1 MFLVERMAD
10 EFAYYG
16 DPKDRDTLI
25 MLDRMFRLAVDHPIA
40 THWRDCA
47 DVCYKF
53 EHGDQWTNEETKILK
68 DRNQPP
74 IVENEIRPTIERL
87 QGQFRKQRT
96 TIKFL
101 GRNQSDE
108 AVANGLTD
116 VLRHIDYVNQAEFVE
131 GEAIKD
137 QLIGGIGWME
147 ASVSLNELGEQQVRY
162 RREDPF
168 TIFLDPFCRSY
179 DINEQARYICRA
191 KWIEE
196 DDAMALWGEEKA
208 AKIRSV
214 LGTSQPSLSNL
225 SNIDP
230 DALKL
235 RNWEIGRYYDQKNQR
250 FRPVEIWYKK
260 RATEFLI
267 ETPEGKTVTVRKEQ
281 GVSKASLQDAVAQ
294 MPGTVITERSIDQMW
309 VAVYCGG
316 IFLDGPKPS
325 PYRCNLFPFIP
336 YYCYRKIDGEPQGY
350 AWSLLDPQRE
360 INARRSKALWA
371 LNNRQTIFERNAIRD
386 KAELANELA
395 RMDGQIELETGK
407 FDKFMVK
414 ENQDISQGNLT
425 MLQETKVAM
434 RRISGEDQMN
444 LAPDIRSGVGL
455 QRLQAQQQAGV
466 LPIYD
471 NIRRSRR
478 LKAKLTFELVKQY
491 YTEDMVF
498 QITEDPNITRTV
510 TFSSSDLDV
519 AKQAIYD
526 LVAVDTVDYSTSQAE
541 QLDMLTTTLPQVI
554 QYGPQWAALLISMS
568 ELRNKDGLLKLL
580 ENMNQPPPVT
590 VKPSVA
596 FQWNE
601 LTQAEKMALAM
612 QFQWQMLAQAEQAQ
626 PTEPAS
632 ITQNK
637 AEILKTQMKAEADVT
652 KAHIAATSA
661 MHDQR
666 VSMENTAMKGM
677 ADLHKQEM
685 QNEQKNRDSARA
697 AKNGA

>member
-1 MFLVERMAD
+1 M
-10 EFAYYG
+10 
-16 DPKDRDTLI
+16 
-25 MLDRMFRLAVDHPIA
+25 
-40 THWRDCA
+40 
-47 DVCYKF
+47 
-53 EHGDQWTNEETKILK
+53 
-68 DRNQPP
+68 
-74 IVENEIRPTIERL
+74 
-87 QGQFRKQRT
+87 
-96 TIKFL
+96 
-101 GRNQSDE
+101 
-108 AVANGLTD
+108 
-116 VLRHIDYVNQAEFVE
+116 
-131 GEAIKD
+131 
-137 QLIGGIGWME
+137 
-147 ASVSLNELGEQQVRY
+147 
-162 RREDPF
+162 
-168 TIFLDPFCRSY
+168 
-179 DINEQARYICRA
+179 
-191 KWIEE
+191 
-196 DDAMALWGEEKA
+196 
-208 AKIRSV
+208 V
-214 LGTSQPSLSNL
+214 LGTSQPSLSSL

-230 DALKL
+230 DVTRL
-235 RNWEIGRYYDQKNQR
+235 RNWEIGRYYDTKNQR

-260 RATEFLI
+260 RAIEFLI
-267 ETPEGKTVTVRKEQ
+267 QTPEGKTVTVRKER
-281 GVSKASLQDAVAQ
+281 GVNKNTLQDAVAQ

-325 PYRCNLFPFIP
+325 PYRCNLFPFVP

-350 AWSLLDPQRE
+350 VWSLIDPQRE
-360 INARRSKALWA
+360 VNARRSKALWA

-386 KAELANELA
+386 KGELANELA

-425 MLQETKVAM
+425 MLQEAKVAM

-478 LKAKLTFELVKQY
+478 IKAKLTFELIKQY
-491 YTEDMVF
+491 YTEDMIF

-510 TFSSSDLDV
+510 TFTADSLET

-554 QYGPQWAALLISMS
+554 QYGPQWAALLIQMS
-568 ELRNKDGLLKLL
+568 ELRNKEGLLKII
-580 ENMNQPPPVT
+580 EGMNQPPPVT

-601 LTQAEKMALAM
+601 LTQAEKMALAA
-612 QFQWQMLAQAEQAQ
+612 QFQWQMLAEAEGMQ
-626 PTEPAS
+626 PTEPAN

-637 AEILKTQMKAEADVT
+637 AEIMKTQIKADADVT
-652 KAHIAATSA
+652 KAHINAMSTS
-661 MHDQR
+661 HGQR
-666 VSMENTAMKGM
+666 VDLETTAMKGM
-677 ADLHKQEM
+677 SDLHKQRM
-685 QNEQKNRDSARA
+685 ANEQRSKDSARKA
-697 AKNGA
+697 D